1 MHALQQPCDGASM
14 NGKDDLYK
22 EIAALPA
29 AEQAL
34 VREFVDFLKWRQDNP
49 CRSEEAVQHA
59 WQYSFLE
66 HLAQADVR
74 AAKDPAGMEVK
85 AAVATCGGETRP
97 ALWEHPPVNGEALV
111 EFHVPVPA
119 GLRNLRLRFATGIR
133 DGSQGAEQLVAFR
146 IRVDGWQ
153 VWSRADWPLHWEPAE
168 IALPFHAGNMLRLAF
183 ATDGLGS
190 HRWAWAAWAEPE
202 LVGELAE

>member
-1 MHALQQPCDGASM
+1 MSGM
-14 NGKDDLYK
+14 DDLYNQ
-22 EIAALPA
+22 IASLPP

-34 VREFVDFLKWRQDNP
+34 VREFVDFLTRRQDQR
-49 CRSEEAVQHA
+49 CTSEEAGQHT
-59 WQYSFLE
+59 WQYNFLE
-66 HLAQADVR
+66 HFAGADVR
-74 AAKDPAGMEVK
+74 AAKGPAGMEVK
-85 AAVATCGGETRP
+85 AAVAAVGGETRP
-97 ALWEHPPVNGEALV
+97 ALWEHPPVSGEALV

-153 VWSRADWPLHWEPAE
+153 VWSRAGWPQHWEPAE

>member
-1 MHALQQPCDGASM
+1 M
-14 NGKDDLYK
+14 NGIDDLDDQ
-22 EIAALPA
+22 IAALPEA
-29 AEQAL
+29 GQTL
-34 VREFVDFLKWRQDNP
+34 VREFVAFLKWRQDNP
-49 CRSEEAVQHA
+49 CKGESAGRRE
-59 WQYSFLE
+59 WRYNFLE
-66 HLAQADVR
+66 HYALADVR

-85 AAVATCGGETRP
+85 AAVATVGSEARP
-97 ALWEHPPVNGEALV
+97 ALWEHPPVSGEALA
-111 EFHVPVPA
+111 EFHIPVPA

-133 DGSQGAEQLVAFR
+133 DGSQATEQLVAFR

-153 VWSRADWPLHWEPAE
+153 VWSRAGWPVRWQPAE
-168 IALPFHAGNMLRLAF
+168 IELPFHAGNILRIAF

>member
-1 MHALQQPCDGASM
+1 M
-14 NGKDDLYK
+14 NGIDDLCDQ
-22 EIAALPA
+22 IAALPA
-29 AEQAL
+29 AEQTL
-34 VREFVDFLKWRQDNP
+34 VREFLAFLKWRQDSLHKSKDAGQ
-49 CRSEEAVQHA
+49 RA
-59 WQYSFLE
+59 WRHGFLE
-66 HLAQADVR
+66 HFAQADVR
-74 AAKDPAGMEVK
+74 ATKEPAGMELK
-85 AAVATCGGETRP
+85 AAVAAVGGESRP
-97 ALWEHPPVNGEALV
+97 ALWQHPPVNGEALA

-153 VWSRADWPLHWEPAE
+153 VWSHAGWPVRWEPAE
-168 IALPFHAGNMLRLAF
+168 LELPFHAGNILRLAF

-202 LVGELAE
+202 LVGELVE

>member
-1 MHALQQPCDGASM
+1 MSGM
-14 NGKDDLYK
+14 DDLVNQ
-22 EIAALPA
+22 IAALPA
-29 AEQAL
+29 AERVL
-34 VREFVDFLKWRQDNP
+34 VREFVDFLRWRQGQRCTGEDSGQ
-49 CRSEEAVQHA
+49 RA

-66 HLAQADVR
+66 HFAQADIR
-74 AAKDPAGMEVK
+74 AAKEPAGMEVK
-85 AAVATCGGETRP
+85 AAVAAVGDETRP
-97 ALWEHPPVNGEALV
+97 ALWEHPPVTGEALV

-119 GLRNLRLRFATGIR
+119 GVRNLCLRFATGIR

-153 VWSRADWPLHWEPAE
+153 VWSRAGWPLKWEPAE

-202 LVGELAE
+202 LIGELAP